1 MPHSSNILTVILDA
15 LFAVINIA
23 LSVIFSY
30 VGALAMFGIATLALF
45 AAGFGLIALVR
56 SLRR

>member
-1 MPHSSNILTVILDA
+1 LDA